1 MRDLSEME
9 LGDEWQVWAQGTS
22 TVGAGAETRC
32 VGIDVDIEVA
42 GVMVKAEDIVVMD
55 QTAGGVV
62 VIPKDK
68 VAEVLELMPKAVEA
82 DMLVGEDVQAG
93 MELGASMKSRRG

>member
-1 MRDLSEME
+1 VRDLAEME
-9 LGDEWQVWAQGTS
+9 LGEEWQVWAQGAS

-42 GVMVKAEDIVVMD
+42 DVMVKVGDVIVMD
-55 QTAGGVV
+55 QGAGGVV
-62 VIPKDK
+62 AIPQDK

-82 DMLVGEDVQAG
+82 DRLVGQDVEAG
-93 MELGASMKSRRG
+93 MELGASMKSRRE